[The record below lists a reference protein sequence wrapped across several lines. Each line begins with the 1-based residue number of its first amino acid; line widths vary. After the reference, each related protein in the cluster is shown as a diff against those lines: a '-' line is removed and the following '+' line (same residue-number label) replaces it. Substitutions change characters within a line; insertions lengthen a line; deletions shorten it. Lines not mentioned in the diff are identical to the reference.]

1 MSIRSYV
8 CASHAC
14 LPSYGRGHTLSIASI
29 KAPYIEILSSILI
42 HGCLQGLLFVSA
54 FQSDT
59 HMHEMEIVITGHV
72 SPEYHLDQCVVF
84 TIKQLMLCVSGCMN
98 SLFIV
103 YIRSVLW
110 NIKIILTPSYSWCYQ
125 FLKL

>member
-1 MSIRSYV
+1 MHFSYIIYLKYCIEEQVTKKIIKIYELIPISIRSDV

-84 TIKQLMLCVSGCMN
+84 TIKQLMLCVSG
-98 SLFIV
+98 I
-103 YIRSVLW
+103 
-110 NIKIILTPSYSWCYQ
+110 
-125 FLKL
+125 